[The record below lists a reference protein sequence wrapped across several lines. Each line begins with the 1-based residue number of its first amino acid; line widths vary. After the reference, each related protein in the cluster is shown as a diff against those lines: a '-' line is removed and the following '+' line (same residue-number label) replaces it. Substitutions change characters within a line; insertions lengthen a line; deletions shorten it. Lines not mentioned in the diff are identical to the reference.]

1 MTKVILKS
9 ARISPRKARLLAN
22 VIRGLRAEEAENTLQ
37 FSPTKAAK
45 LIRKLLKSALAAA
58 KNQKEDSNNLVVSE
72 IRVDSGAM
80 LKRRKARSRGR
91 ADLIKKRTS
100 HITIVLSEAADKKE
114 SVKTLSEDR
123 ELAKKE
129 NINKMPKTLV
139 KKKSSKND
147 KLQNNLSRQ
156 TKVAK

>member
-1 MTKVILKS
+1 
-9 ARISPRKARLLAN
+9 
-22 VIRGLRAEEAENTLQ
+22 
-37 FSPTKAAK
+37 
-45 LIRKLLKSALAAA
+45 
-58 KNQKEDSNNLVVSE
+58 
-72 IRVDSGAM
+72 
-80 LKRRKARSRGR
+80 
-91 ADLIKKRTS
+91 
-100 HITIVLSEAADKKE
+100 VLSEAADKKE